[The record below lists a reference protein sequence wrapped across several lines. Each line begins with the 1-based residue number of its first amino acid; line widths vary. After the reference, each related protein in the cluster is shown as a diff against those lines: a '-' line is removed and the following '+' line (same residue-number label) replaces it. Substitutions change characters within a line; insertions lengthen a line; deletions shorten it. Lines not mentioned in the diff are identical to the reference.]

1 MEDTGRL
8 VKQKKRDDLPD
19 ECRKGLSPGTS
30 LVSPWDR
37 RLDIRPHKPRGKMRV
52 QSWLHRV
59 SHQTP
64 QVATDI

>member
-30 LVSPWDR
+30 L
-37 RLDIRPHKPRGKMRV
+37 LTNK
-52 QSWLHRV
+52 
-59 SHQTP
+59 
-64 QVATDI
+64 ATTDLPK